1 MRNRLDAYRTQS
13 VPKSWRE
20 TSTNDKK
27 LAKHMK
33 NLAKYMIKLAKHMIK
48 LAKHM
53 KKNEM
58 KKTRTAACKIFIPDS
73 GRTLDV
79 ETARGAFGRDVHMS
93 VALQR
98 GCRHPEHLL
107 FQDPLY

>member
-13 VPKSWRE
+13 VLKSWRARQKSRE
-20 TSTNDKK
+20 VHDKNI
-27 LAKHMK
+27 AKHMIK
-33 NLAKYMIKLAKHMIK
+33 LAKYMIKLAKHM
-48 LAKHM
+48 
-53 KKNEM
+53 KKM
-58 KKTRTAACKIFIPDS
+58 KKTRTAARKILIPDS
-73 GRTLDV
+73 SRTLDV

-107 FQDPLY
+107 FQDPFYQF